1 MINLWDNAPGTVL
14 ETPSIT
20 PFIPKEKK
28 TDAAVVIFPGGGY
41 GGRAAHEGQGYAE
54 FLNKFGITAFVVNY
68 RVKPHTFPLE
78 LLDARRAVR
87 FVRAKA
93 EEYGISKDK
102 IAVMGSSA
110 GGHLAALVSTYTKP
124 IDFEN
129 LDEIDNENFLPNAQI
144 LCYPVICHPSGNGVA
159 HAGSYLNLLG
169 DNYAALAK
177 EVDPALNVTE
187 ATPKAFI
194 WHTANDPGVNVIN
207 SYAYATA
214 LRKNCVSTEMHIFP
228 NGPHGLGLAE
238 NMPHV
243 AQWSNLLINWFKEIK
258 WLE

>member
-1 MINLWDNAPGTVL
+1 M
-14 ETPSIT
+14 
-20 PFIPKEKK
+20 
-28 TDAAVVIFPGGGY
+28 
-41 GGRAAHEGQGYAE
+41 
-54 FLNKFGITAFVVNY
+54 
-68 RVKPHTFPLE
+68 
-78 LLDARRAVR
+78 LDERRAVR

-110 GGHLAALVSTYTKP
+110 GHLAALVSTYTKP

-144 LCYPVICHPSGNGVA
+144 LCYPVICHPAGDGVA
-159 HAGSYLNLLG
+159 HAGSYLNLFG
-169 DNYAALAK
+169 DNYDALAK
-177 EVDPALNVTE
+177 EVDRALNVTK

-194 WHTANDPGVNVIN
+194 WHTANDSGVNVIN
-207 SYAYATA
+207 SYTYATA
-214 LRKNCVSTEMHIFP
+214 LRKNCVSKEMHIFP

-243 AQWSNLLINWFKEIK
+243 EQWSNLLINWFKEIN